1 MTQHTV
7 PAQTFRRALMRR
19 WSLSDIVLGALAV
32 VIPSYVVW
40 VLLVGS
46 AGAAGPTRYVVSLLV
61 YGFVGGAAAVFA
73 YRASRLE
80 RLPARV
86 RDGWH
91 LLAIALGLSW
101 VGYVLYSHIDDILA
115 PLPLPLIANFIFL
128 AFYVVTFLALPC
140 FTRVP
145 ATRLDLLKLL
155 LDAAMVVIPSG
166 LVLWRLMLDPVAL
179 GGESDSL
186 RVAYSISFALCDL
199 MILAGLA
206 TLLVHPRRV
215 IGERP
220 LRILA
225 VGMVLYVI
233 GDVVL
238 ARQALADQYWSGG
251 LPNAFWLSALGLFGL
266 AADMQ
271 RREASPDVAQAGA
284 LAGAQGAG
292 ATGAGAL
299 ASLAPTGIESP
310 GAAEGAASYRLL
322 PYLAVAVG
330 YALLLADALAR
341 GDLSWTV
348 AAVAATTLTCC
359 LVVRQV
365 LVVRENERLL
375 ADRVRRE
382 GDVRLSALVRYSRDV
397 VTIVGQDGRIG
408 YASPSVARL
417 LGHEPAALDAI
428 SFLTLVY
435 PPDEPAVRA
444 LLGDALA
451 NPDATLM
458 ADVRLVHANGG
469 QRDCELI
476 ALNQLADP
484 HVRGIVMTCHDM
496 TEHRAIERELTDLA
510 INDRLTGLPNRTLL
524 LDRLGQAMVRAER
537 RHTVVATLMVDLDN
551 FKVINDSLGH
561 QTGDELLILVAERVA
576 ACLRSEDTLAR
587 MGGDEM
593 AILMEGAV
601 DEASVIAVAARLIEA
616 LSAPFFVRGQS
627 LYTTASIG
635 IALSGPV
642 VDQPAS
648 LLRNAD
654 LAMYQA
660 KARGKA
666 RWALFDPGLNDAMH
680 ERLELET
687 ELRGALENGDPEHG
701 TLWVAY
707 QPVVDTQTGII
718 REMEALTRWEH
729 PKRGLISPARFIP
742 IAEETG
748 LIVQIGRWVLEQ
760 ACQQAVRWQAARTH
774 GDPIIMGVNL
784 SGRQL
789 QAPGLVE
796 MVAEVLAATGLPG
809 TSLKLELTESVV
821 MESTATTIEMLTR
834 LKALGVRLAIDD
846 FGTGYSSLAYL
857 KRFPVDVLKIDRSFV
872 AGLGRD
878 PYDTAIV
885 QGVIAMAQGLDMTVT
900 AEGVETAEQVACL
913 KRLGCDLAQGYY
925 YAQPLAPAYLDAMI
939 AGGRPLDAGA
949 PAEPPPVEE
958 PGRVLAFP
966 GRPGADGP
974 GADRPVRSLP
984 RAT

>member
-1 MTQHTV
+1 MM
-7 PAQTFRRALMRR
+7 QTTILSQRALRAVTRR
-19 WSLSDIVLGALAV
+19 WALSDIILGALATI
-32 VIPSYVVW
+32 IPSYVVW
-40 VLLVGS
+40 VLFVGS
-46 AGAAGPTRYVVSLLV
+46 TGQADATRYAVSLLV

-73 YRASRLE
+73 YRASRQE

-86 RDGWH
+86 RDGWS
-91 LLAIALGLSW
+91 LLALALGLSW
-101 VGYVLYSHIDDILA
+101 VGYLIYSHIDDILA
-115 PLPLPLIANFIFL
+115 PLPLPLIANLIFL

-145 ATRLDLLKLL
+145 ATRLDMLKLL
-155 LDAAMVVIPSG
+155 LDAAMIVIPSG

-179 GGESDSL
+179 RGESDSL

-199 MILAGLA
+199 VILAGLA

-225 VGMVLYVI
+225 LGMVLYVI
-233 GDVVL
+233 GDVLL
-238 ARQALADQYWSGG
+238 ARLTLAGQFWSGG
-251 LPNAFWLSALGLFGL
+251 LPNAFWISALGLFGL
-266 AADMQ
+266 AADVQ
-271 RREASPDVAQAGA
+271 RREASQGVS
-284 LAGAQGAG
+284 QGAG
-292 ATGAGAL
+292 TTAAVAL
-299 ASLAPTGIESP
+299 APANIEAPAS
-310 GAAEGAASYRLL
+310 ASYRLL
-322 PYLAVAVG
+322 PYVAVAVS

-341 GDLSWTV
+341 GDLSWTI
-348 AAVAATTLTCC
+348 AAVAAATLTCC
-359 LVVRQV
+359 LVVRHMLV
-365 LVVRENERLL
+365 LRENERLL

-382 GDVRLSALVRYSRDV
+382 GDLRLSSLARYSRDV
-397 VTIVGQDGRIG
+397 VTIVGQDGRMS

-417 LGHEPAALDAI
+417 LGHEPAALDAVSI
-428 SFLTLVY
+428 LTLVY

-444 LLGDALA
+444 LLADALA
-451 NPDATLM
+451 NQDATLM
-458 ADVRLVHANGG
+458 ADVRLVHANGSL
-469 QRDCELI
+469 RDCELI
-476 ALNQLADP
+476 ALSQLADP
-484 HVRGIVMTCHDM
+484 NVQGIVVTCHDM
-496 TEHRAIERELTDLA
+496 TEHRAFERELTDLA

-524 LDRLGQAMVRAER
+524 QDRLSQAMARAQR
-537 RHTVVATLMVDLDN
+537 RGTSVATLLVDLDN

-593 AILMEGAV
+593 AILMEEAV
-601 DEASVIAVAARLIEA
+601 DEASVIAVAACLIETF
-616 LSAPFFVRGQS
+616 SAPFHVRGQS
-627 LYTTASIG
+627 LYTSASIG
-635 IALSGPV
+635 IALSGPA

-687 ELRGALENGDPEHG
+687 ELRGALENGAPEHG
-701 TLWVAY
+701 SLWVAY
-707 QPVVDTQTGII
+707 QPVVDVQTGVIL
-718 REMEALTRWEH
+718 EVEALIRWQH
-729 PKRGLISPARFIP
+729 PKHGLISPARFIP

-760 ACQQAVRWQAARTH
+760 ACQQAALWQAARTS
-774 GDPIIMGVNL
+774 GEPIIVGVNL

-796 MVAEVLAATGLPG
+796 MVADVLATSGLAG
-809 TSLKLELTESVV
+809 SALKLELTESVV

-878 PYDTAIV
+878 PHDTAIV
-885 QGVIAMAQGLDMTVT
+885 QGVIAMAQGLGMTVT

-913 KRLGCDLAQGYY
+913 KRLGCDLAQGYF
-925 YAQPLAPAYLDAMI
+925 YAQPLAPECLGEM
-939 AGGRPLDAGA
+939 LT
-949 PAEPPPVEE
+949 
-958 PGRVLAFP
+958 
-966 GRPGADGP
+966 
-974 GADRPVRSLP
+974 VRCSP
-984 RAT
+984 